1 MDAVD
6 ATGALSD
13 DAHAQI
19 RAAVADLRPH
29 ASGRAESKSALGC
42 PSTRVE
48 GVCPHDDTTAA
59 SCPSTRVEDVSTSTA
74 RRGIPRF
81 AKFWAP
87 TPDCE
92 EGLCAW
98 LVNDTAVRADSS

>member
-29 ASGRAESKSALGC
+29 ASGRAFYVSWDTEAKA
-42 PSTRVE
+42 E
-48 GVCPHDDTTAA
+48 GGP
-59 SCPSTRVEDVSTSTA
+59 
-74 RRGIPRF
+74 
-81 AKFWAP
+81 
-87 TPDCE
+87 
-92 EGLCAW
+92 
-98 LVNDTAVRADSS
+98 